1 MTLEE
6 ITQKITNLASSKP
19 AMGSSVKFTT
29 EKGNIHVTAD
39 GKVTNADADADCTIT
54 VDADDLVDLMNGN
67 LSAVSAFMF
76 GKLKISGDMSV
87 AMKLQSL
94 F

>member
-1 MTLEE
+1 MTIETL
-6 ITQKITNLASSKP
+6 THKIAELAGSKP
-19 AMGSSVKFTT
+19 AMGSSVKFATNL
-29 EKGNIHVTAD
+29 GVIYVTAD
-39 GKVTNADADADCTIT
+39 GKVSNEDNEADCTIT
-54 VDADDLVDLMNGN
+54 VDADDLQDLMIGN

-76 GKLKISGDMSV
+76 GKLKISGDMSI

>member
-6 ITQKITNLASSKP
+6 ITQKISSLAASKP
-19 AMGSSVKFTT
+19 AMGSSVKFAT

-39 GKVTNADADADCTIT
+39 GLVSNNDADADCTIK
-54 VDADDLVDLMNGN
+54 VDADDLIDLMNGN

-76 GKLKISGDMSV
+76 GKLKIEGDMSV